1 MYLNLLDD
9 DEKRAFAELA
19 EKMIE
24 ADGLV
29 IGREA
34 SALAA
39 LNAEMGVTETGGGGR
54 TVDELAGVFKSR
66 RSKIAA
72 LLELIGLGYSD
83 TAFSVSEESL
93 VNSVA
98 NQMAVSPDDL
108 HRALHPELLAA
119 GIGRLEDPVG
129 YDGEDIPRCHRE
141 AAGFVD
147 LHLLEQP
154 QGRRIGL
161 QNLELVR
168 FGGVAQ

>member
-34 SALAA
+34 SALAS
-39 LNAEMGVTETGGGGR
+39 LKAEMGMGDTGGGGR
-54 TVDELAGVFKSR
+54 GVEELAGVFKSR
-66 RSKIAA
+66 RAKVAA

-93 VNSVA
+93 VNTVA
-98 NQMAVSPDDL
+98 NQMAVSPDEL
-108 HRALHPELLAA
+108 HDIEEWVKEHFSLVRRALILM
-119 GIGRLEDPVG
+119 
-129 YDGEDIPRCHRE
+129 RE
-141 AAGFVD
+141 
-147 LHLLEQP
+147 
-154 QGRRIGL
+154 
-161 QNLELVR
+161 
-168 FGGVAQ
+168 

>member
-34 SALAA
+34 AALAS
-39 LNAEMGVTETGGGGR
+39 LKAEMGMSGESGGGR
-54 TVDELAGVFKSR
+54 TVDELAGVFHSR

-72 LLELIGLGYSD
+72 LLELIALGYSD

-93 VNSVA
+93 VNTVA
-98 NQMAVSPDDL
+98 NQMAIGPDDL
-108 HRALHPELLAA
+108 HEIEDWVKEHFSLIRRALILM
-119 GIGRLEDPVG
+119 
-129 YDGEDIPRCHRE
+129 RE
-141 AAGFVD
+141 
-147 LHLLEQP
+147 
-154 QGRRIGL
+154 
-161 QNLELVR
+161 
-168 FGGVAQ
+168 

>member
-39 LNAEMGVTETGGGGR
+39 LKAEMGVSETGGDGR
-54 TVDELAGVFKSR
+54 TPQDLAGVFKSR
-66 RSKIAA
+66 RSKVAA
-72 LLELIGLGYSD
+72 LLELIALGYSD

-98 NQMAVSPDDL
+98 NQMAISPDELQGIEDWVKEHFSL
-108 HRALHPELLAA
+108 IRRALILM
-119 GIGRLEDPVG
+119 
-129 YDGEDIPRCHRE
+129 RE
-141 AAGFVD
+141 
-147 LHLLEQP
+147 
-154 QGRRIGL
+154 
-161 QNLELVR
+161 
-168 FGGVAQ
+168 

>member
-1 MYLNLLDD
+1 MFALLSLLASEIERRAAVYLNLLDD

-39 LNAEMGVTETGGGGR
+39 LKAEMGVTEAGGKGG
-54 TVDELAGVFKSR
+54 TVEELAGVFKSR
-66 RSKIAA
+66 RSKVAA

-93 VNSVA
+93 VNTVA
-98 NQMAVSPDDL
+98 NQMAVAPDDL
-108 HRALHPELLAA
+108 HQIEDWVRDHFSLIRRALILM
-119 GIGRLEDPVG
+119 
-129 YDGEDIPRCHRE
+129 RE
-141 AAGFVD
+141 
-147 LHLLEQP
+147 
-154 QGRRIGL
+154 
-161 QNLELVR
+161 
-168 FGGVAQ
+168 

>member
-34 SALAA
+34 STLAA
-39 LNAEMGVTETGGGGR
+39 LKAEMGMGDAGGGER
-54 TVDELAGVFKSR
+54 TPQDLAGEFKSR
-66 RSKIAA
+66 RSKVAA

-93 VNSVA
+93 VNTVA
-98 NQMAVSPDDL
+98 NQMAISPDDL
-108 HRALHPELLAA
+108 QDIEDWVKEHFSLIRRALILM
-119 GIGRLEDPVG
+119 
-129 YDGEDIPRCHRE
+129 RE
-141 AAGFVD
+141 
-147 LHLLEQP
+147 
-154 QGRRIGL
+154 
-161 QNLELVR
+161 
-168 FGGVAQ
+168 

>member
-39 LNAEMGVTETGGGGR
+39 LKAEMGMSDAGGGGR
-54 TVDELAGVFKSR
+54 TAKELAGVFKSR
-66 RSKIAA
+66 RSKVAA

-83 TAFSVSEESL
+83 TAFNVSEESL
-93 VNSVA
+93 VNTVA
-98 NQMAVSPDDL
+98 DQMAISTDDL
-108 HRALHPELLAA
+108 RQIEDWVKEHFSLIRRALILM
-119 GIGRLEDPVG
+119 
-129 YDGEDIPRCHRE
+129 RE
-141 AAGFVD
+141 
-147 LHLLEQP
+147 
-154 QGRRIGL
+154 
-161 QNLELVR
+161 
-168 FGGVAQ
+168 

>member
-1 MYLNLLDD
+1 VYLNLLDD

-39 LNAEMGVTETGGGGR
+39 LKAEMGVSETGGGDSS
-54 TVDELAGVFKSR
+54 VEELAGVFKSR

-83 TAFSVSEESL
+83 TAFSVNEESL
-93 VNSVA
+93 VNTVA
-98 NQMAVSPDDL
+98 NQMAISPGDL
-108 HRALHPELLAA
+108 HQIEQWVQEHFGLVRRALILM
-119 GIGRLEDPVG
+119 
-129 YDGEDIPRCHRE
+129 RE
-141 AAGFVD
+141 
-147 LHLLEQP
+147 
-154 QGRRIGL
+154 
-161 QNLELVR
+161 
-168 FGGVAQ
+168 

>member
-1 MYLNLLDD
+1 VYLNLLDD

-39 LNAEMGVTETGGGGR
+39 LKAEMGVGDAGGGGR
-54 TVDELAGVFKSR
+54 TVDDLAGVFKSR
-66 RSKIAA
+66 RSKVAT

-93 VNSVA
+93 VNTVA
-98 NQMAVSPDDL
+98 NQMAISPDDL
-108 HRALHPELLAA
+108 HQIEDWVKEHFGLIRRALILM
-119 GIGRLEDPVG
+119 
-129 YDGEDIPRCHRE
+129 RE
-141 AAGFVD
+141 
-147 LHLLEQP
+147 
-154 QGRRIGL
+154 
-161 QNLELVR
+161 
-168 FGGVAQ
+168 